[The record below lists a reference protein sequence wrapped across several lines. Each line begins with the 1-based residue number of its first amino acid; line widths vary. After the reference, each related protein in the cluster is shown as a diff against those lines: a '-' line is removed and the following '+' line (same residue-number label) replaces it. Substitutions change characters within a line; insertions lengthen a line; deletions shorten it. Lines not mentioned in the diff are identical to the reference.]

1 MLGSGFLHDV
11 PELIS
16 GSVRWNRSLATD
28 AKTGTITM
36 TSREIETKLKE
47 IEEDLCPIASTSPV
61 LLALHAHVLSAW
73 AIAKAVADAMPKQ

>member
-1 MLGSGFLHDV
+1 
-11 PELIS
+11 
-16 GSVRWNRSLATD
+16 
-28 AKTGTITM
+28 M